1 MKKILSLALAA
12 VMALSLVACGG
23 NNNETTAPETTVPA
37 VETTAPVT
45 ETTAPEAET
54 TAPEAETT
62 APVTA
67 DANGATTVLQN
78 IWNNVEEK
86 WAIVGGS
93 DAENPVWDAP
103 GNYDLASENLPYQ
116 LLVPA
121 DQVANLTEA
130 GSMIH
135 MMNANTFTCAAYK
148 LAEGAD
154 QAAFVSAMETAI
166 KNNPWMCG
174 FPDQLIVAEVEGFVV
189 IAFGVN
195 SAIDPFVTALSA
207 AYPAATTLV
216 SVSLAG

>member
-1 MKKILSLALAA
+1 MKKILTLALAA

-54 TAPEAETT
+54 TAP
-62 APVTA
+62 VTA

-86 WAIVGGS
+86 WAIIGGS

-135 MMNANTFTCAAYK
+135 MMNANTFTCAAFK
-148 LAEGAD
+148 LTGTTAADFGA
-154 QAAFVSAMETAI
+154 AMKEAI
-166 KNNPWMCG
+166 LSNQWMCG
-174 FPDQLIVAEVEGFVV
+174 FPDSLHIRAIGDQYVIV
-189 IAFGVN
+189 AFGVN
-195 SAIDPFVTALSA
+195 DAMTPFETHLAE
-207 AYPAATTLV
+207 AY
-216 SVSLAG
+216 AGSEIIASEPIV

>member
-62 APVTA
+62 APMTA

-86 WAIVGGS
+86 WAIVGGNM
-93 DAENPVWDAP
+93 ENSVWDAP
-103 GNYDLASENLPYQ
+103 GNYDLASEDLPYK

-121 DQVANLTEA
+121 DQVANLAEA
-130 GSMIH
+130 RSMIH